1 MLPEAVQQLLAG
13 IRGEE
18 SQNEAP
24 VKAQRA
30 HQRPGAQGLTLDLTQ
45 EQSHSCH
52 IGWDPPG
59 QGWRREKLGLQL
71 CLMAFVLGGGPGEPS
86 NAFYRAGRSQG
97 GGSPC
102 P

>member
-1 MLPEAVQQLLAG
+1 MLPEAVQQRLAG
-13 IRGEE
+13 IRDEE

-30 HQRPGAQGLTLDLTQ
+30 HQRPGLQGLTLDLTL
-45 EQSHSCH
+45 EQSHSCYM
-52 IGWDPPG
+52 GWNTSG

-71 CLMAFVLGGGPGEPS
+71 CPVAFVLGGGPGGPS
-86 NAFYRAGRSQG
+86 HAFYRTGRSQA